1 MVLDDREA
9 YMNLQRKLR
18 RLPIQ
23 ELKDKVASLHKKV
36 YLQHDINFNSEFRLA
51 SAVLLDRT
59 KTGDSLIYHLKN
71 LCCLT
76 LVIFV
81 SLLYNIK

>member
-23 ELKDKVASLHKKV
+23 ELKNKVASLHEKV
-36 YLQHDINFNSEFRLA
+36 YLQHDINHHSEFRLA

-59 KTGDSLIYHLKN
+59 KNGDSLIYHLKN
-71 LCCLT
+71 LCCFVL
-76 LVIFV
+76 LFFV
-81 SLLYNIK
+81 SLLYNK